1 MYLLYENSTH
11 VLIAKEIFFLLKAWS
26 LKFVLRVK
34 FMKNFN
40 NRFITIGKQASCIA
54 ARDYVAFGNKYES
67 RIFGTSITSLKMSR
81 TYIWTSTFISQDS
94 PGKGTVSKNT
104 GEIILLS
111 LGKSKYSYFLHRR
124 PFFS

>member
-1 MYLLYENSTH
+1 
-11 VLIAKEIFFLLKAWS
+11 
-26 LKFVLRVK
+26 
-34 FMKNFN
+34 MKNFN

-54 ARDYVAFGNKYES
+54 ARDYVVFGNKYES
-67 RIFGTSITSLKMSR
+67 RIFGTSITSPKMSR

-111 LGKSKYSYFLHRR
+111 LGKSKYSYFLLRTFLKAFLKTKC
-124 PFFS
+124 FFFFINNKLIYHNHLDFKRGDFCINQF